1 MPGELE
7 VKGGGVETGQLW
19 DPRGAVLEGGAEM
32 GQNVGLAPELR
43 SPGKWIASRRGSSFV
58 PAAPLS
64 TASLPFACHSDL
76 PLPP

>member
-1 MPGELE
+1 M
-7 VKGGGVETGQLW
+7 KGGRVETGQLR

-32 GQNVGLAPELR
+32 SQNVGLAPQ
-43 SPGKWIASRRGSSFV
+43 SGSSGKRIAPRRGSSFV

-64 TASLPFACHSDL
+64 TASLRFAYHGDL